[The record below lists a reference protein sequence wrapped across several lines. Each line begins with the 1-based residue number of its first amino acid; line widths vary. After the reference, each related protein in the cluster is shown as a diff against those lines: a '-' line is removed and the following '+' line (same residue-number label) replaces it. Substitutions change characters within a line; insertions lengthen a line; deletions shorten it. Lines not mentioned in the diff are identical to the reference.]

1 LVDVFEMVAWAEVG
15 GLRRG
20 VVGQLVEV
28 FCVDDDGAGGAAQ
41 ALVLLEGIMLG
52 GDLTYSSHRSYDRH
66 FGPGL

>member
-28 FCVDDDGAGGAAQ
+28 FCVDDDGAGGATQ
-41 ALVLLEGIMLG
+41 TFGVVR
-52 GDLTYSSHRSYDRH
+52 GDNAWR
-66 FGPGL
+66 